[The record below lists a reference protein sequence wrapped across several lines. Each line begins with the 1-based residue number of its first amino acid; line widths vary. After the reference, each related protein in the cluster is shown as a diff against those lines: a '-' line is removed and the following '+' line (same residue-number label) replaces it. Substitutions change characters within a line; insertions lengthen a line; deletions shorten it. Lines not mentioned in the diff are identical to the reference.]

1 MSENPILIPQAF
13 ASNGSKNT
21 IQNTRQTGQDPED
34 ATWSEGFPN
43 VTMQPMESGGLPPKG
58 MDFNGILHALSA
70 SIVHQQKGGFFY
82 FDSNHANAIGG
93 YSTGAILIADDN
105 RRLFISTID
114 KNKTNPNQNPT
125 GWEILAGEGVNA
137 TTATKLQTPRQ
148 IGGVQ
153 FDGTSDVHLP
163 ISIGFNSKQLYQ
175 SGDLVKIDGVYYEC
189 YHPDG
194 AKGKD
199 PRDPVNRPVGWQ
211 ITDPSQPYYW
221 LKIGKWLS
229 FPEVGSPIY
238 LPTTFIREGLIKYR
252 NDGQLHKN
260 KFWRLAELYPDL
272 IENNFINIAD
282 LRAEFLR
289 GLDDGR
295 GVDMGRAVNSSQR
308 YQVVDHTHSL
318 EGWTGKGDSL
328 LTKSNTFLHNLGGI
342 AVTQG
347 DGGVVYS
354 DKEGMLVGSSER
366 MLGTRGVFSGIDSG
380 SENRPRNIA
389 MLIATRI

>member
-1 MSENPILIPQAF
+1 MANLKESSFWEEGIYQWETSDPVLGGENGIDNVP
-13 ASNGSKNT
+13 
-21 IQNTRQTGQDPED
+21 TRQLACRTRWLKDNKLD
-34 ATWSEGFPN
+34 KTAIA
-43 VTMQPMESGGLPPKG
+43 ESAKTAEFAKSA
-58 MDFNGILHALSA
+58 DFSKTSGTSNIA
-70 SIVHQQKGGFFY
+70 SI
-82 FDSNHANAIGG
+82 S
-93 YSTGAILIADDN
+93 
-105 RRLFISTID
+105 
-114 KNKTNPNQNPT
+114 
-125 GWEILAGEGVNA
+125 
-137 TTATKLQTPRQ
+137 TKLQTSRQ

-175 SGDLVKIDGVYYEC
+175 SGDLVKIDDVYYEC

-194 AKGKD
+194 CKGKD
-199 PRDPVNRPVGWQ
+199 PRDPVNRPAGWQ
-211 ITDPSQPYYW
+211 NTDPSQPYYW

-229 FPEVGSPIY
+229 FPEIGSPIY
-238 LPTTFIREGLIKYR
+238 LPTTLIREGLIKYR

-272 IENNFINIAD
+272 INKNVINIAD
-282 LRAEFLR
+282 LRAEFIR

-295 GVDMGRAVNSSQR
+295 GVDVGRAVNSSQR
-308 YQVVDHTHSL
+308 YQIVDHTHSL

-328 LTKSNTFLHNLGGI
+328 ISKSGPFMHNLGGI

-354 DKEGMLVGSSER
+354 DKEGELIGSSER

-380 SENRPRNIA
+380 SENRPRNVA